1 MLRKLFLSVCLAAVL
16 ALASCGPKEDPTGP
30 VKPDTEQPGDN
41 TGTDDPGTDQPGTDQ
56 PGADQ
61 PGTDQPGTDDPL
73 AGVGKDYKDFDI
85 YLAIGQSN
93 MAGRGPL
100 DAADRDSITGVW
112 ILNPAGEP
120 EKATNP
126 MNKYSTVRK
135 DDASQKMS
143 PAYGF
148 CTSIYEKTKRP
159 ILMVVNARG
168 GTGISEWAEGRDL
181 FNEAVA
187 RTKAAL
193 PYGTLKGIIW
203 HQGESNA
210 SSWKSYMAA
219 LKAMVAALRTQIGAG
234 DVPFI
239 AGEIQ
244 HDHSNAGYFNYMIHT
259 ISDEIPAS
267 GWLSAY
273 GVTLIEDNLHHDRA
287 SQVMLGGRYAEA
299 VYAMVY
305 ADPKATS
312 FGQPDFPDLYA
323 SAKEVAVG
331 YEAGASVSVET
342 MTNQSSVSASVPA
355 AAATWLKAEVQDGK
369 VVFTSLQANEGD
381 DARTAKVTISAG
393 SESLTVSVT
402 QRIPSKYKTGT
413 VWGTEGVVFW
423 VNPDDPNE
431 MKIVSAKAEKRP
443 WGPAGVTIQPNN
455 VNSSTLSGEEAC
467 ARIKGSA
474 DYAKASYAQQFCD
487 GLGDGWRLPT
497 RSEGDDLFFAYDGET
512 FFAKDKSGTATQK
525 VPNECTEAEKA
536 ARTAF
541 ENALLSLPDGVKL
554 NPADWSAN
562 GDSIW
567 LCMETSKGDGYYYRY
582 GFPGCSTGA
591 KSSTSRWARCVKVVK
606 AE

>member
-1 MLRKLFLSVCLAAVL
+1 MHRNFFVFFVFFAMLT
-16 ALASCGPKEDPTGP
+16 LASCGPKEDP
-30 VKPDTEQPGDN
+30 VEKPGTEISGDQS
-41 TGTDDPGTDQPGTDQ
+41 GTDQPGTDQ
-56 PGADQ
+56 PGTDQ

-100 DAADRDSITGVW
+100 EPADRDTITGVW
-112 ILNPAGEP
+112 ILNPAGVP

-148 CTSIYEKTKRP
+148 CTSLYEKTKRP

-168 GTGISEWAEGRDL
+168 GTGISEWAEGKDL

-244 HDHSNAGYFNYMIHT
+244 HDHSNAGYFNYMIHG
-259 ISDEIPAS
+259 ISDEIPSS
-267 GWLSAY
+267 GWVSAY

-312 FGQPDFPDLYA
+312 FGQPDFADLYVTA
-323 SAKEVAVG
+323 NSVGLGGDAGTKVEVG
-331 YEAGASVSVET
+331 T
-342 MTNQSSVSASVPA
+342 MTNQGAVSASVPSDA
-355 AAATWLKAEVQDGK
+355 SGWLKAEVQEDK
-369 VVFTSLQANEGD
+369 VVFTSLQANEGES
-381 DARTAKVTISAG
+381 ARQTSVKLSAG
-393 SESLTVSVT
+393 SESVTVTVI
-402 QRIPSKYKTGT
+402 QRAPSKYKTGQ

-423 VNPDDPNE
+423 INPEDPDE
-431 MKIVSAKAEKRP
+431 FKIVSAKAEKRP

-467 ARIKGSA
+467 ARIKASA
-474 DYAKASYAQQFCD
+474 DYATASYAQQFCD
-487 GLGDGWRLPT
+487 GLGEGWRLPT
-497 RSEGDDLFFAYDGET
+497 RDEGDALFFAYDGET
-512 FFAKDKSGTATQK
+512 YFGKYTSNAQPAEATATK
-525 VPNECTEAEKA
+525 DVPDKCTDSEKA

-541 ENALLSLPDGVKL
+541 ENALLSLPEGVKL
-554 NPADWSAN
+554 NPADWSGN

-567 LCMETSKGDGYYYRY
+567 LCMETSSGNGYYWRY
-582 GFPGCSTGA
+582 GNPGCSTGA
-591 KSSTSRWARCVKVVK
+591 KSSTARWARCVKVVK
-606 AE
+606 VE